1 MTNAASTK
9 PSKNPNPGLKM
20 YAGPP
25 PAANTGTPTIIP
37 GTPNKPPPTMIATIT
52 IKLDSPVDSPR
63 IFGPRIFPS
72 NC

>member
-25 PAANTGTPTIIP
+25 PAANTGTPTSP
-37 GTPNKPPPTMIATIT
+37 MLRYTIT
-52 IKLDSPVDSPR
+52 LTVAS
-63 IFGPRIFPS
+63 FAPS
-72 NC
+72 RKPAINTKNH